1 MFPREILERIR
12 AEFVEMPGLRLTLD
26 QVARLCGA
34 ERTQC
39 KAALDA
45 LVETKI
51 LWLKSDGRYTRLTEG
66 HLRLPLAAPARSHAQ
81 IAKAS

>member
-26 QVARLCGA
+26 QVSRLCGA
-34 ERTQC
+34 ERAHC

-45 LVETKI
+45 LVETKL
-51 LWLKSDGRYTRLTEG
+51 LWLKSDGRYARLTEG
-66 HLRLPLAAPARSHAQ
+66 RFPRPLAAPARSHQ
-81 IAKAS
+81 RIA